1 MLWTVLTVV
10 AALVGV
16 IALLTLAA
24 WAYGRGVP
32 VEHQASGEIDV
43 NASMQE
49 AFDLIAD
56 VQSHPQWA
64 KGVTKVEMLPEKHGL
79 QTCRMHMGR
88 NAFVL
93 VRTRCEPPRV
103 LERCIEEDAHF
114 SGTWLY
120 AIRERAG
127 GAGSGCTVKL
137 TETGR
142 VKHAIPR
149 AMMKLFFGYHMYLN
163 MNLESIGKKL
173 GSVGTVRKV

>member
-10 AALVGV
+10 AAIVGV
-16 IALLTLAA
+16 MVLLGLAA
-24 WAYGRGVP
+24 WLYGRSVP
-32 VEHQASGEIDV
+32 VEHQASGEIDI

-64 KGVTKVEMLPEKHGL
+64 KGVNKVEMLPDKHGL
-79 QTCRMHMGR
+79 PCCRMHMGR

-93 VRTRCEPPRV
+93 VRTRFEPPRV

-120 AIRERAG
+120 VIRERSG
-127 GAGSGCTVKL
+127 GGCTVKL

-163 MNLESIGKKL
+163 MNLDSIGKRL
-173 GSVGTVRKV
+173 GSVGTVRRA